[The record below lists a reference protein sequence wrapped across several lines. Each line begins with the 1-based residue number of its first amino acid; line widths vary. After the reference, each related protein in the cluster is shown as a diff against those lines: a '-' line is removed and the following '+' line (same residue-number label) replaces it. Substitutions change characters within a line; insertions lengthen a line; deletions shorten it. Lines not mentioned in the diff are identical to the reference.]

1 MDWFVY
7 VWAAFIIA
15 ICIATLVY
23 VGISIAAA
31 VKRLHIEKDLQKI
44 VEKMKNEESGD
55 DDGDSEQN

>member
-7 VWAAFIIA
+7 VRAAFIIA